1 MATILLP
8 NLLPSLPPLPFQ
20 QPSPCHSL
28 AKNVVKSRSRN
39 IFVSCCSSSLRDP
52 VPIMAQDSSSSFED
66 TLFTELV
73 AADGIDGSPNFRGC
87 KTCGREE
94 IVKRCN
100 GEGRIQGGIATIR
113 GFGWWPIK
121 AFKPCPGFVA
131 SGGRYRRHGQ
141 SLDEVAF
148 GRTERDISVKLK
160 AMSTRMN
167 QGPRKLKE

>member
-1 MATILLP
+1 MTK
-8 NLLPSLPPLPFQ
+8 
-20 QPSPCHSL
+20 L
-28 AKNVVKSRSRN
+28 ARGADLSRR
-39 IFVSCCSSSLRDP
+39 R
-52 VPIMAQDSSSSFED
+52 SFEISAGGRKSKQ
-66 TLFTELV
+66 TEDSARRSGEEV
-73 AADGIDGSPNFRGC
+73 AFRGKSTRVFAWGC

-94 IVKRCN
+94 IEKRCN

-148 GRTERDISVKLK
+148 GRIERDISVKLK
-160 AMSTRMN
+160 AKST
-167 QGPRKLKE
+167 